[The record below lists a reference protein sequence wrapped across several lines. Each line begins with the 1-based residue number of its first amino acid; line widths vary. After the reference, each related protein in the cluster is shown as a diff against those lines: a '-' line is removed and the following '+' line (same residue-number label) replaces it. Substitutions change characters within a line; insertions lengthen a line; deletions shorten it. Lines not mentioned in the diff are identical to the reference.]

1 MEFFSIW
8 GTEKVAGLWFA
19 TGGSAPRLTLC
30 LPSPMPEPLWL
41 HIKSPVASFFVINS
55 EFFTTLFLPWA
66 KECIYMETRVC
77 IFNLHKGS

>member
-30 LPSPMPEPLWL
+30 LPSLTPPKKQKKTMVSFY
-41 HIKSPVASFFVINS
+41 KQGSFASRLS
-55 EFFTTLFLPWA
+55 T
-66 KECIYMETRVC
+66 
-77 IFNLHKGS
+77 